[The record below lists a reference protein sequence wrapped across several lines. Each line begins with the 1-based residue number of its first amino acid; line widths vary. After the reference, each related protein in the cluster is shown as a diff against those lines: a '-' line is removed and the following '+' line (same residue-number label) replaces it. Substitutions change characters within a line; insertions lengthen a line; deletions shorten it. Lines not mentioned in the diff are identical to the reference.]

1 MTIKFDEIK
10 GENGENVTGV
20 FIHKVANSYEDNQTV
35 VAKNGKFV
43 QAVDKHYL
51 KLILYNGYIFQ
62 DQIANKDFKE
72 REKQSNQAIKFDSLV
87 QHFDVSLLLNKAL
100 EEQNITDDYQF
111 QTYNQIAKT
120 LKKKRKDDKDA
131 FNTIS
136 QDIVSQQNG
145 YVSYIDKIKTDKKL
159 VKQPFKLD
167 SLKEIRKWKRCIMLI
182 INCRLQKCLSDEER
196 PDYRYY

>member
-1 MTIKFDEIK
+1 MLYNIASSRPALNFTPGQFIDTVPGMTIKFDEIK
-10 GENGENVTGV
+10 GENGEHVTGV

-72 REKQSNQAIKFDSLV
+72 REKQANQAIKFDSLV

-120 LKKKRKDDKDA
+120 LKRKERM
-131 FNTIS
+131 
-136 QDIVSQQNG
+136 
-145 YVSYIDKIKTDKKL
+145 IK
-159 VKQPFKLD
+159 
-167 SLKEIRKWKRCIMLI
+167 MLSI
-182 INCRLQKCLSDEER
+182 QFLRIL
-196 PDYRYY
+196 